1 MIYSNTYGPISEA
14 TKKGVQLKVYFRQA
28 FDSMRNVDWDTKTID
43 KCIRDIERCQDRIKG
58 YKNGIKSGK
67 VDLHVML
74 DKEYN
79 KKLLK
84 QSLGY
89 GVIGGIIGGLIPQLM
104 PAMLIAV
111 SIGSSTMKKDKSGL
125 LLPGIIVDLENENN
139 KALEWLR
146 EERKRIISGKAEK
159 KSLGKIISGKQE
171 SCIFSNIEII

>member
-1 MIYSNTYGPISEA
+1 MPIYSLNEA

-28 FDSMRNVDWDTKTID
+28 FDSMRKADWDTKSID
-43 KCIRDIERCQDRIKG
+43 KCIRDIEKCQDRIKG
-58 YKNGIKSGK
+58 YKNGFRTGK
-67 VDLHVML
+67 VDLHIML

-79 KKLLK
+79 KKLIK

-104 PAMLIAV
+104 PAILIAV
-111 SIGSSTMKKDKSGL
+111 SVGSSSMKKDKSGL
-125 LLPGIIVDLENENN
+125 LLPAIIVDLENEND

-159 KSLGKIISGKQE
+159 KSLGKIITGKQE
-171 SCIFSNIEII
+171 SSIFESINII